1 METYALQVP
10 GPSHVICPPSF
21 TQPRIVPDSGLEG
34 WDQLS
39 VIKTDPAFW
48 GFW

>member
-1 METYALQVP
+1 MEAYALQVP
-10 GPSHVICPPSF
+10 GPSPVICPLSF
-21 TQPRIVPDSGLEG
+21 TQRLIGPDSGLEG
-34 WDQLS
+34 WGQLS